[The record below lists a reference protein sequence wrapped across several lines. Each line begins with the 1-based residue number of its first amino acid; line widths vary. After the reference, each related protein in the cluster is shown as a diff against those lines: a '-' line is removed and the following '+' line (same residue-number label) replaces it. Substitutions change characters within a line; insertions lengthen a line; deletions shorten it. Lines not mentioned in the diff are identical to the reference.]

1 MVENWKYVQVRQLNL
16 EMTVTL
22 CLHGHTMSPFTTI
35 HLLRP
40 FDIGLYDLLS
50 LQENHEI
57 ETNI

>member
-1 MVENWKYVQVRQLNL
+1 
-16 EMTVTL
+16 MTVTL